1 MKKAK
6 LVKINKKEQVE
17 MQKDSYSL
25 KNLISIII
33 TLIVILG
40 IFYFITTL
48 VIDPVKNDV
57 ADNSVTEIDSTK
69 ITLNNLLNRKS
80 DEYYVLA
87 TKESDNSQANYIQLY
102 NNYISTYKAKENA
115 LPFYS
120 VDLSDALNKSYLSD
134 KLNISNE
141 ISELR
146 LNDEVLFKIKD
157 GKIKEYFV
165 GKTKILDAL
174 SKLKES

>member
-80 DEYYVLA
+80 DEY
-87 TKESDNSQANYIQLY
+87 
-102 NNYISTYKAKENA
+102 
-115 LPFYS
+115 
-120 VDLSDALNKSYLSD
+120 
-134 KLNISNE
+134 
-141 ISELR
+141 
-146 LNDEVLFKIKD
+146 
-157 GKIKEYFV
+157 
-165 GKTKILDAL
+165 
-174 SKLKES
+174 